1 MDWASNLFVVLLLMD
16 MTGTIFFLLGRVI
29 MLKAKN
35 DVVFLRFLT
44 MTTLFAY
51 LVPFVTVVLYLGKR
65 ITMMNMDS
73 NIDLFYGTPFMLQL
87 SAALGCAWTGMF
99 LALLIHRLYRRHVWT
114 EICKGNI
121 PEEDENIIRI
131 FEDVCAGFEIGGE
144 VSLCRNDSVGVPCI
158 TYYHGYI
165 VILPLKWYTEKEA
178 EIIFYHELCHY
189 LHKDLHLKTIG
200 CIAALLHVFNPVV
213 HSLMKE
219 LDMLCERCCDRAAC
233 KKGEN
238 RFTMKEY
245 FQVIF
250 DSLVDDGKQN
260 RYQLFALAENKSDCE
275 RRVEY
280 MKDYHA
286 KGGLKKGTAV
296 VLAACFL
303 LGSSVTALAAG
314 NGVTDVYQG
323 LAETTKVKSTSD
335 GFDEVTA
342 ENLDDEILQELVR
355 DFDFDPEKVV
365 FMDDDIETYADTRE
379 ITWHIE
385 PGWTYVSSGFN
396 QVVGDEVL
404 IVVEGTPE
412 ELEYETGIK
421 DPKAVMHYVEGSGTV
436 FHNFLITK
444 KGRHYFYVYN
454 PSETEELAVEAWIHR

>member
-16 MTGTIFFLLGRVI
+16 MTGTIFFLLGRVVV
-29 MLKAKN
+29 LKAKY

-44 MTTLFAY
+44 EATLFAY

-65 ITMMNMDS
+65 ITMVNMDS
-73 NIDLFYGTPFMLQL
+73 DINLFYGTPLTQQL
-87 SAALGCAWTGMF
+87 SAALGCAWIGMF

-165 VILPLKWYTEKEA
+165 VILPLKRYTAKEA

-189 LHKDLHLKTIG
+189 LHRDLYLKTIG
-200 CIAALLHVFNPVV
+200 CIAALLHVFNPLV

-233 KKGEN
+233 KKGED

-280 MKDYHA
+280 MKGYREH
-286 KGGLKKGTAV
+286 GGLKKGTAM

-314 NGVTDVYQG
+314 DGVTDGYQG
-323 LAETTKVKSTSD
+323 LADSTRILAAD
-335 GFDEVTA
+335 ENFDEVIA
-342 ENLDDEILQELVR
+342 VDADDEILQELVR
-355 DFDFDPEKVV
+355 EFDVDPKKVV
-365 FMDDDIETYADTRE
+365 FMDDVETYSDETRE

-396 QVVGDEVL
+396 QVVGDKVV
-404 IVVEGTPE
+404 IVVYGTPDDIV
-412 ELEYETGIK
+412 YQTGIK
-421 DPKAVMHYVEGSGTV
+421 DPKAIMRYVEGSGMVYHDFT
-436 FHNFLITK
+436 ITR
-444 KGRHYFYVYN
+444 KGRHYFFVYN
-454 PSETEELAVEAWIHR
+454 PSETEELAVEAYVHR